1 MRNWYCVYTKPK
13 QEELVCS
20 LLSEL
25 PDLEIFFPKMK
36 ADAVIRGNIV
46 QRVGPLFPSYIFAN
60 FGRKEYFNM
69 ISYTWGVIRFVGNG
83 SGSPYRVDDSIVD
96 SIKSNMKEGLVQID
110 QTFRRGE
117 AVKIT
122 RGALAGLDGIF
133 LEELKPRERVIILL
147 ETIKSMIKFQVP
159 VSYLERSQKNSYGH
173 GMKM

>member
-1 MRNWYCVYTKPK
+1 MKNWYCIYTKPK

-25 PDLEIFFPKMK
+25 PHLEVFFPKMK
-36 ADAVIRGNIV
+36 TDSVIKGNII

-83 SGSPYRVDDSIVD
+83 SGIPYRVDDSIVD
-96 SIKSNMKEGLVQID
+96 SIKSNMKEGLVQIEN
-110 QTFRRGE
+110 TFKRGDPVRI
-117 AVKIT
+117 A

-147 ETIKSMIKFQVP
+147 DTIRSMIKFQVP
-159 VSYLERSQKNSYGH
+159 LSCLERSHSRHFGH
-173 GMKM
+173 DRA